1 MQAGNQFEAPRCR
14 QKSLRKIRL
23 HIRATHAFCRFRAES
38 INATGQPLCLS
49 LLEFIPFRKPINPSV
64 LALLLHC
71 LQSQRIAMPR
81 PRSLKHA
88 RVALLACTPR
98 WSAATIKHARPL
110 QCDAGE
116 CEWSALRLVLC
127 HFATNPFE

>member
-1 MQAGNQFEAPRCR
+1 M
-14 QKSLRKIRL
+14 
-23 HIRATHAFCRFRAES
+23 
-38 INATGQPLCLS
+38 
-49 LLEFIPFRKPINPSV
+49 NPSV

-110 QCDAGE
+110 QC
-116 CEWSALRLVLC
+116 
-127 HFATNPFE
+127 